1 MKGMQKIKRG
11 TGFRGCAEYLLD
23 HDQAR
28 IVGGNMCGNDPRA
41 LAREF
46 AVSRQLRPDIEKP
59 VWHNS
64 LRLPSDERVVVDDAK
79 WRQIADEYMRGM
91 GFSDQ
96 HQRVYVLHQ
105 PDHIHILASRVSI
118 GGEVYLGRN
127 ENLRSTRIIQR
138 LEQLHGLLVTKG
150 PEKDA
155 DGKIKAPDVRRI
167 KVNERKMY
175 ERREEEPPRE
185 QLQRLVSEAAHGKP
199 TASEFV
205 TRLREQGVSV
215 RANASQNTGRL
226 AGFSFALD
234 GVAFT
239 GKQLGEKFT
248 WSRLEKVGVH
258 YDPARDLDVLLLR
271 NKEQRD
277 QPHEHEIKTPPP
289 PTPAPKPAPAP
300 AQAQEQRELPRN
312 WLAEV
317 PQPRIEKK
325 QEQEPEKK
333 KERNYLEEATQH
345 FKSEE
350 KIQRCLMLEND
361 ESKNEEYMQ
370 AVNELSDD
378 EIEVLYQ
385 EMTKRNT
392 EEMEKNMQGFEEKS
406 SKSKVDWSL

>member
-23 HDQAR
+23 HDGGR
-28 IVGGNMCGNDPRA
+28 VIGGNMTGSDPRA

-64 LRLPSDERVVVDDAK
+64 LRLPADERVDVDDLK
-79 WRQIADEYMRGM
+79 WLQIADEYMRAM

-96 HQRVYVLHQ
+96 HQRVYVRHE

-118 GGEVYLGRN
+118 GGQVYLGRN
-127 ENLRSTRIIQR
+127 ENLRSTAIISR
-138 LEQLHGLLVTKG
+138 LEQVHGLTVTKG
-150 PEKDA
+150 PEKGS

-185 QLQRLVSEAAHGKP
+185 QLQWLVSEAAQGKP

-248 WSRLEKVGVH
+248 WARLEKSGVS
-258 YDPARDLDVLLLR
+258 YDPTRDLDTLLLR

-277 QPHEHEIKTPPP
+277 QQHEIKTPPLSP
-289 PTPAPKPAPAP
+289 PAHAPAMP
-300 AQAQEQRELPRN
+300 EQRPLPRN
-312 WLAEV
+312 WLADV
-317 PQPRIEKK
+317 PRPRVEKK
-325 QEQEPEKK
+325 QEPEKK

-345 FKSEE
+345 CISEE

-361 ESKNEEYMQ
+361 NSRNEEYMQ
-370 AVNELSDD
+370 AISELSDEETKMLFD
-378 EIEVLYQ
+378 EMQ
-385 EMTKRNT
+385 RRNE

-406 SKSKVDWSL
+406 SKSKIDWSL